1 MNNSSVA
8 HSLMVFAEIY
18 LAYSF
23 AANKKCSI
31 VFLDGSLSTTYLSL
45 ISRTS
50 AGKLWRA
57 NCSLLDTEVDGLQLD
72 INDLRIARHN
82 IVNEMLDLPP
92 ARGTYLLYKLVF
104 ELNKDVIVDQQQQ
117 ESSTWDLNSICK
129 ILNITDQDTKQHKRI
144 EKYIKRNVQEG
155 IIEQQKDGKISLRK
169 RYASTWS
176 RIKKLVIS
184 IGNQIF
190 YSDAKTNNNPFMIEE
205 KAQYGQ
211 IKKKWITTLDLGN
224 IGHTNKLHQQEL
236 MGQWTIKH
244 TIIGD
249 PDGHLISIAQIESK
263 SAEGFDL
270 LGLIGAD

>member
-1 MNNSSVA
+1 
-8 HSLMVFAEIY
+8 
-18 LAYSF
+18 
-23 AANKKCSI
+23 
-31 VFLDGSLSTTYLSL
+31 
-45 ISRTS
+45 
-50 AGKLWRA
+50 
-57 NCSLLDTEVDGLQLD
+57 
-72 INDLRIARHN
+72 
-82 IVNEMLDLPP
+82 MLDLPP